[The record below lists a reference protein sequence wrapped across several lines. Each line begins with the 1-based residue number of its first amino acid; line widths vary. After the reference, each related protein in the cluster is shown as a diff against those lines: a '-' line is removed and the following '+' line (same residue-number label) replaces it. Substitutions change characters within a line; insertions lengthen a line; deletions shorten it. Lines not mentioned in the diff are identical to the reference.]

1 MQFSI
6 STWVVNLFH
15 CGVICS
21 NGIPSQKVELHNGDS
36 CMGDWN
42 DVRVSLYR
50 ESKAREKHRA
60 FGTSADIE
68 VAFNQSKTNTKD
80 KYCVE

>member
-1 MQFSI
+1 MS
-6 STWVVNLFH
+6 
-15 CGVICS
+15 
-21 NGIPSQKVELHNGDS
+21 
-36 CMGDWN
+36 DWN